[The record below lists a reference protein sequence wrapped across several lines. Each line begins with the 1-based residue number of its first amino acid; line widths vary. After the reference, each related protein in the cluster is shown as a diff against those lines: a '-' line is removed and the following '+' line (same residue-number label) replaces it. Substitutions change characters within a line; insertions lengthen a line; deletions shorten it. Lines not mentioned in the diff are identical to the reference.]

1 MSDQF
6 EASFSDFLDS
16 DACDTAEDTLF
27 SLLRT
32 AFAAR
37 WRAAG
42 GYIGTEDD
50 KAPAENL

>member
-1 MSDQF
+1 MSDKF
-6 EASFSDFLDS
+6 EAKFSDFLNS
-16 DACDTAEDTLF
+16 DACDTAEDALF

-32 AFAAR
+32 AFAAG